1 MGHEGSLRGKTK
13 LSFYLLLDGPEHNKG
28 FFICFKIKNPS
39 NSSRTSLYFQVKIL
53 DFLSVQVS
61 SACSLLSFNM
71 LK

>member
-53 DFLSVQVS
+53 DFFKRTSVVS
-61 SACSLLSFNM
+61 MFFTLI
-71 LK
+71 

>member
-39 NSSRTSLYFQVKIL
+39 NSSRTSLYFQVKIF
-53 DFLSVQVS
+53 DFFKRTSVVS
-61 SACSLLSFNM
+61 MFFTLI
-71 LK
+71 